1 MLGPFL
7 GARWLDENG
16 TLESKTK
23 ERCREGMEM
32 ERVDEVDRLDEEDM
46 ADEEDRSY
54 EVQAEEDEGELVGK
68 HFKDTE
74 LELLDGD

>member
-1 MLGPFL
+1 
-7 GARWLDENG
+7 
-16 TLESKTK
+16 
-23 ERCREGMEM
+23 MEM

-54 EVQAEEDEGELVGK
+54 EVQAEEDDGELVGK

-74 LELLDGD
+74 LG